1 VLVDL
6 PSHALVALLWV
17 AMPSLALSDFGVS
30 FICLP
35 GYHDQKELTG
45 DRAALCS
52 AQPVPFG

>member
-30 FICLP
+30 FICLQ
-35 GYHDQKELTG
+35 GYHDQIFLLDIHTHDPPDK
-45 DRAALCS
+45 AAL
-52 AQPVPFG
+52 